1 LLMIIILKKIFVN
14 DNYSHKKT
22 LFIITE

>member
-1 LLMIIILKKIFVN
+1 MIIIIKKIFVN

-22 LFIITE
+22 LFIITG